1 MPVETPEIQHLPVLL
16 EETLSFLRKLEIK
29 VVVDATLGFGG
40 HSLAILNT
48 FPKARLIAFDQDE
61 TAIGLASE
69 RLKGHEDRV
78 TLVHSNFSNLKSEL
92 KQLSI
97 SSVDA
102 VIADLGVSSM
112 QIDSETR
119 GFSFRY
125 DAPLDMRMDQS
136 ADIETAAEIL
146 AYRSETEIA
155 NLIYQLGEERLSR
168 RIARRIV
175 AERESGRPVE
185 TTKQLADLVSR
196 CVPRSKKDTLHPATR
211 TFQALRIA
219 VNSELDILDGFIGD
233 AIDLLT
239 ANGIL
244 AVITF
249 HSLEDRIVKNAF
261 QRGAGKC
268 ICPPKIPQC
277 VCGAIKRIEILT
289 KKPVIAGS
297 DEINANPRSR
307 SAKMRVVRKLAA
319 E

>member
-1 MPVETPEIQHLPVLL
+1 MPVETPEMQHLPVLL
-16 EETLSFLRKLEIK
+16 EETLAFLQTTEIEK
-29 VVVDATLGFGG
+29 AVDATLGFGG
-40 HSLAILNT
+40 HSKAILEA
-48 FPKARLIAFDQDE
+48 FPKAKLVVFDQDE
-61 TAIGLASE
+61 VAIALATD
-69 RLKGHEDRV
+69 RLKAYEDRI
-78 TLVHSNFSNLKSEL
+78 TLVHSNFENLKSEL
-92 KQLSI
+92 ARLSI

-136 ADIETAAEIL
+136 ANIETAADIL
-146 AYRSETEIA
+146 ADRSETEIA

-175 AERESGRPVE
+175 EAREGGNPIE
-185 TTKQLADLVSR
+185 TTKQLANLVSR
-196 CVPRSKKDTLHPATR
+196 CVPRSKKDTIHPATR

-219 VNSELDILDGFIGD
+219 VNGELDILDGFITD
-233 AIDLLT
+233 AVDLLT
-239 ANGIL
+239 TDGIL

-261 QRGAGKC
+261 QRQAGKC

-277 VCGAIKRIEILT
+277 VCGAVKRVEILT
-289 KKPVIAGS
+289 KKPVIAGP
-297 DEINANPRSR
+297 DETTANPRSR
-307 SAKMRVVRKLAA
+307 SAKLRVVKKLAA
-319 E
+319 R